1 MVYEQV
7 MYKMFRR
14 NRNLPKVLGKCK
26 GNSELMTCEIPNT
39 AIQCSNTLSK
49 EP

>member
-1 MVYEQV
+1 MNKLLKRELRDQ
-7 MYKMFRR
+7 
-14 NRNLPKVLGKCK
+14 NLPKVLGKCK
-26 GNSELMTCEIPNT
+26 GNSELMTCEIPNP